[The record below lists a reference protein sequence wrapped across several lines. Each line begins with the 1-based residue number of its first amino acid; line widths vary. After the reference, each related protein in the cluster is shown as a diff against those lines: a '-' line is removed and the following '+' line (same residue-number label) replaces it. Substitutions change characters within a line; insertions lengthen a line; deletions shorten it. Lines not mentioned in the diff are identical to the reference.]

1 MSTSRMGLADKARPF
16 LAYLDDWYERLED
29 VSLAEVVGDAPER
42 VAVFSIDMVNG
53 FCKEGPLAGPR
64 VGALIAP
71 VVQVFQRAYELG
83 GRAFVVAQ
91 DTHDP
96 DTPEFQA
103 YPPHC
108 VAGTAESQ
116 TVAELRDLP
125 FADAMTVVEKNSISP
140 EIDTNLHEWMEAHG
154 EVSTFLLVGD
164 CTDLCV
170 YTAAMLLRF
179 QANAFNL
186 RRRVIVPAMG
196 VDTFDTPVSVARQAG
211 ILAHDGDLHHVLFLH
226 HMALN
231 GVEVV
236 ARVV

>member
-1 MSTSRMGLADKARPF
+1 MSTSRMGLADKSRPF
-16 LAYLDDWYERLED
+16 LAYLDDWYEHLED
-29 VSLAEVVGDAPER
+29 VGLAEIVGEQPEQ

-64 VGALIAP
+64 VNALIEP

-83 GRAFVVAQ
+83 VRAFVLAQ

-96 DTPEFQA
+96 DTPEFAA

-108 VAGTAESQ
+108 VAGTSESQ
-116 TVAELRDLP
+116 TVSEIRDLP
-125 FADAMTVVEKNSISP
+125 FADAITVVEKNSISP
-140 EIDTNLHEWMEAHG
+140 EVGTNLNEWMEEHRQ
-154 EVSTFLLVGD
+154 VSTFLLVGD

-170 YTAAMLLRF
+170 YTAAMWLRF
-179 QANAFNL
+179 QANAHNL
-186 RRRVIVPAMG
+186 QRRVIVPAMG